1 MSPRF
6 ILIILFIVSSI
17 GITAQQRLGVGISDP
32 QRILDVSGIA
42 DRHIRIHNTSEG
54 SGQESGIE
62 FVRGAQNVS
71 AEDWKIVN
79 DGSVFKIKHGNNNF
93 TGSETEALRINASLY
108 TGLGTTTPNSKLNI
122 DGGTLIAFGGLGYL
136 KTGSVSS
143 YNLAFDNNQILAL
156 NNYVPSTLSLQATGG
171 NTHFGLNGGNTYMAI
186 GGGRVGVG
194 TTTLDAR
201 LSVVDDNF
209 QLHID
214 NDSDDP
220 NHWHIG
226 ASNDGWAAGDNQLLF
241 SPTTSSNDA
250 VLRLMD
256 VTDNDGVNA
265 PVMIHTTADHT
276 ILLDG
281 NEIDTRGTPL
291 YINHNSDEET
301 YINPSGGR
309 VGIGTTNPQAML
321 HLYTA
326 SGNALTLEN
335 GGWIWHFNPATTGDG
350 DLSIYNEG
358 FPGGAMATI
367 DGTTGQWSNV
377 SDRNVKENI
386 VPLENI
392 LDKLNELTTYNYTF
406 KKDNLHQKMT
416 GIIAQEAQPL
426 FPEIVS
432 LNEGQYGVSYAQLAA
447 IGIKAIQEQQVLIET
462 LKEKIKLLRLKSG
475 TSTNVIE
482 SDKSISKNK
491 S

>member
-6 ILIILFIVSSI
+6 TYLTILLVYSVSM
-17 GITAQQRLGVGISDP
+17 TAQQRLGINTLNP

-62 FVRGAQNVS
+62 FVRGVQNAAAV
-71 AEDWKIVN
+71 DWKIVN
-79 DGSVFKIKHGNNNF
+79 DGSILKIKHGNNNF
-93 TGSETEALRINASLY
+93 TGSETEALRINSALH
-108 TGLGTTTPNSKLNI
+108 TGIGTTTPNSKLNI
-122 DGGTLIAFGGLGYL
+122 DGGTLIALGGLGYL
-136 KTGSVSS
+136 KTGSVNS
-143 YNLAFDNNQILAL
+143 YNLAFDNNQIVAL
-156 NNYVPSTLSLQATGG
+156 NNYAASTLSLQANGG
-171 NTHFGLNGGNTYMAI
+171 NTHFGLVGGNTYMAI
-186 GGGRVGVG
+186 GGGGVGVG
-194 TTTLDAR
+194 TTTIDAR
-201 LSVVDDNF
+201 LNIVDDNF

-250 VLRLMD
+250 VFRLMD
-256 VTDNDGVNA
+256 VTENDGINA

-321 HLYTA
+321 HIYTA
-326 SGNALTLEN
+326 SGDALSLRN
-335 GGWIWHFNPATTGDG
+335 GGWTWHFNPATSGDG
-350 DLSIYNEG
+350 DLSIFMNDFNTAYAE
-358 FPGGAMATI
+358 I
-367 DGTTGQWSNV
+367 DGTSGQWSNI
-377 SDRNVKENI
+377 SDRNAKENI
-386 VPLENI
+386 IPFENI
-392 LDKLNELTTYNYTF
+392 LDKLNELNTYHYTF
-406 KKDNLHQKMT
+406 KNDTLHQKMT
-416 GIIAQEAQPL
+416 GIIAQEALPL

-432 LNEGQYGVSYAQLAA
+432 QNEGQYGVSYAQLGA
-447 IGIKAIQEQQVLIET
+447 IGIKAIQEQQVIIDT
-462 LKEKIKLLRLKSG
+462 LKEKLNLLRLKLG
-475 TSTNVIE
+475 TSVDKFE
-482 SDKSISKNK
+482 SSKPISKNK
-491 S
+491 P